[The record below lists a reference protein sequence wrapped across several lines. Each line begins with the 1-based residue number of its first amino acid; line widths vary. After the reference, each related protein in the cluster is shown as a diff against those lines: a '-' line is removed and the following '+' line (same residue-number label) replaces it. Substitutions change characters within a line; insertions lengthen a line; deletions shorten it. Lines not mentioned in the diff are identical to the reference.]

1 MKYVKLFEEI
11 QKNPVI
17 KYKLKKKFPGNLLGI
32 RVHTLDQAYAVENEF
47 FNMGKFWNSHIAAQN
62 LPQLNG
68 SYLNSKD
75 INLPCVLY
83 FIKNVIY
90 RSTGDRDDD
99 DFYEFDDY
107 FELKHEFRGHNLKKF
122 GV

>member
-1 MKYVKLFEEI
+1 MKI
-11 QKNPVI
+11 QKEPVI

-32 RVHTLDQAYAVENEF
+32 RVHAIDQAYAVEDTF
-47 FNMGKFWNSHIAAQN
+47 FTMGKFWNSHMTGQSAQPIFSN
-62 LPQLNG
+62 
-68 SYLNSKD
+68 
-75 INLPCVLY
+75 INFPCVLY

-90 RSTGDRDDD
+90 RSTSDRDDD

-107 FELKHEFRGHNLKKF
+107 FELKHEYRGHNLKKF